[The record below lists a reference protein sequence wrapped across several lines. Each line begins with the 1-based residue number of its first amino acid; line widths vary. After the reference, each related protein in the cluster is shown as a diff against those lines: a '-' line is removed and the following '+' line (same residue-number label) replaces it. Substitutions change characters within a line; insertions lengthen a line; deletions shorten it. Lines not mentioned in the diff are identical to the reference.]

1 MLDVVVLSVYD
12 PTKWLILQVCRRE
25 VSNTRGTQIDRKI
38 RASKT
43 RVVRMLVAV
52 TVIFALSWLPLYLL
66 KFRILLGSTLKRTE
80 RALYFDYLIP
90 VAQWLGSANCCIN
103 PLIYCYFSSSF
114 RESTKTVL
122 KCLLAFV
129 VACCCRSR
137 GCVSQKNDSNAV
149 KDETQPRPTSPV
161 LYNTKQDSEF
171 KMVVVAN
178 V

>member
-1 MLDVVVLSVYD
+1 M
-12 PTKWLILQVCRRE
+12 CRRE

-66 KFRILLGSTLKRTE
+66 KFRILFGSTLKRSE
-80 RALYFDYLIP
+80 RSVYFDYLIP

-114 RESTKTVL
+114 RESTKDVL
-122 KCLLAFV
+122 KCLLGFV
-129 VACCCRSR
+129 LSCCCRSR
-137 GCVSQKNDSNAV
+137 GCVSPKNDSNPV
-149 KDETQPRPTSPV
+149 KDETQPRPTALIQNDTQP
-161 LYNTKQDSEF
+161 DSEF
-171 KMVVVAN
+171 KIVVVTN
-178 V
+178 VWIRSLRSWLNF